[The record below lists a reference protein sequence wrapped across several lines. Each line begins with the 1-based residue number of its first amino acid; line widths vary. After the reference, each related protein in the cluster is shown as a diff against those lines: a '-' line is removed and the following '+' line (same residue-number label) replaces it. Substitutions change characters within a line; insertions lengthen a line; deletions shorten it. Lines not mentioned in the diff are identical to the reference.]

1 MSEKIL
7 EFLKAYNEL
16 PNEAAIIAA
25 HAYLEGLNAGCKIR
39 KMEEQKH
46 EEDVT
51 ESA

>member
-16 PNEAAIIAA
+16 PNEAAIAA
-25 HAYLEGLNAGCKIR
+25 HAYLEGLSAGCKIR